1 MSPPSIPS
9 VAGLQIK
16 PLSMNSC
23 HKGTSQVPV
32 DPRQASLEGGV
43 GKGMEKSQNWQNG
56 TLEKGINSLFLLK
69 GYSWNH
75 AFQV

>member
-1 MSPPSIPS
+1 MPD
-9 VAGLQIK
+9 ATGL
-16 PLSMNSC
+16 
-23 HKGTSQVPV
+23 PV
-32 DPRQASLEGGV
+32 VRILGVVMGPRQASLEGGV